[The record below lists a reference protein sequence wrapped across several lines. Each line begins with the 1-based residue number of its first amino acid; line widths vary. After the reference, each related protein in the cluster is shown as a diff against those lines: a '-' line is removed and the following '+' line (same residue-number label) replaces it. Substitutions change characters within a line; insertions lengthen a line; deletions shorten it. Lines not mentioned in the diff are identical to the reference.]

1 MEILIISG
9 MSGAGKS
16 RAAICLEDS
25 GYYIVD
31 NLPAEMMVKFA
42 EFCAAAG
49 GRYDR
54 LAFVYDVRAGEP
66 FERLT
71 GAVEELRRQG
81 LRCRLLFLEADTKT
95 IINRYKETRRSHPLC
110 GDGASIEEAVARE
123 RAMLAPVRAQ
133 ADQGLRCRLLFLEA
147 DTKTIINRYKETRR
161 SHPLCGDGAS
171 IEEAV
176 ARERAMLAPVRAQAD
191 LVLDTSAFSA
201 AKLRSTLLTLLG
213 GGSGGGLHVTVLSFG
228 FKNGLPPEADLVL
241 DVRFL
246 PNPYYVPELKRL
258 TGLDVAVRDYVM
270 NAAATEEFW
279 RRLTPMVD
287 YLLPQYRQEGRTE
300 LVLAVGCTGG
310 RHRSVAVAHR
320 LAAYIDAL
328 GFSVAESH
336 RDMGR

>member
-1 MEILIISG
+1 

-66 FERLT
+66 FDRLT
-71 GAVEELRRQG
+71 GAVEELRR
-81 LRCRLLFLEADTKT
+81 
-95 IINRYKETRRSHPLC
+95 
-110 GDGASIEEAVARE
+110 
-123 RAMLAPVRAQ
+123 
-133 ADQGLRCRLLFLEA
+133 QGLRCRLLFLEA

-213 GGSGGGLHVTVLSFG
+213 RESDGGLHVTVLSFG

-258 TGLDVAVRDYVM
+258 TGLDVA
-270 NAAATEEFW
+270 NA
-279 RRLTPMVD
+279 
-287 YLLPQYRQEGRTE
+287 LLFAGLGTLLFHLITGRKVPAF
-300 LVLAVGCTGG
+300 LGSSFAFIGG
-310 RHRSVAVAHR
+310 YNAIR
-320 LAAYIDAL
+320 AL
-328 GFSVAESH
+328 GTGNETLPYACFGVACAGLVYLIMAFFFKQFGAKKVMRYFPPIVTGPIIICIGLTLS
-336 RDMGR
+336 GSAVTNCSAN

>member
-16 RAAICLEDS
+16 RAAIYLEDS

-66 FERLT
+66 FDRLT

-81 LRCRLLFLEADTKT
+81 LRCRLLFLEAYTKT

-133 ADQGLRCRLLFLEA
+133 
-147 DTKTIINRYKETRR
+147 T
-161 SHPLCGDGAS
+161 
-171 IEEAV
+171 
-176 ARERAMLAPVRAQAD
+176 D

-213 GGSGGGLHVTVLSFG
+213 READGGLHVTCLLYTS
-228 FKNGLPPEADLVL
+228 PSP
-241 DVRFL
+241 
-246 PNPYYVPELKRL
+246 
-258 TGLDVAVRDYVM
+258 RD
-270 NAAATEEFW
+270 
-279 RRLTPMVD
+279 
-287 YLLPQYRQEGRTE
+287 
-300 LVLAVGCTGG
+300 
-310 RHRSVAVAHR
+310 
-320 LAAYIDAL
+320 
-328 GFSVAESH
+328 
-336 RDMGR
+336 

>member
-66 FERLT
+66 FDRLT

-133 ADQGLRCRLLFLEA
+133 AD
-147 DTKTIINRYKETRR
+147 
-161 SHPLCGDGAS
+161 
-171 IEEAV
+171 
-176 ARERAMLAPVRAQAD
+176 
-191 LVLDTSAFSA
+191 LVLDTSAFST

-213 GGSGGGLHVTVLSFG
+213 GGGLHVTVLSFG

-279 RRLTPMVD
+279 RRLTPIVD

>member
-66 FERLT
+66 FDRLT
-71 GAVEELRRQG
+71 GAVEELRR
-81 LRCRLLFLEADTKT
+81 
-95 IINRYKETRRSHPLC
+95 
-110 GDGASIEEAVARE
+110 
-123 RAMLAPVRAQ
+123 
-133 ADQGLRCRLLFLEA
+133 QGLRCRLLFLEA

-213 GGSGGGLHVTVLSFG
+213 GGFAVLNFFLLGLTVQKMAG
-228 FKNGLPPEADLVL
+228 DPNEKKGKLVL
-241 DVRFL
+241 QLSYSLRML
-246 PNPYYVPELKRL
+246 
-258 TGLDVAVRDYVM
+258 
-270 NAAATEEFW
+270 AT
-279 RRLTPMVD
+279 
-287 YLLPQYRQEGRTE
+287 
-300 LVLAVGCTGG
+300 LAVGVLGVKLACFSWVATVIPLLFPRLTILAMQILGMYKPPKNKEGG
-310 RHRSVAVAHR
+310 DEPV
-320 LAAYIDAL
+320 
-328 GFSVAESH
+328 
-336 RDMGR
+336 